1 MAEEKDTQK
10 TMEVV
15 DTFDQ
20 PAEGGK
26 MVKETV
32 EENNA
37 RMNANDAQMQ
47 LAPLFEGDAA
57 EKFRARWLAIQSKFV
72 DDPRDSV
79 KQADQLVADV
89 IQNITNSFAD
99 RRGAMEKVWNG
110 GGNTSTEDLRITLQ
124 RYRSF
129 FERLL
134 SLQS

>member
-1 MAEEKDTQK
+1 MADEKDTQK
-10 TMEVV
+10 TVDVV
-15 DTFDQ
+15 DTADQ
-20 PAEGGK
+20 PVEGGK
-26 MVKETV
+26 VVTEST

-37 RMNANDAQMQ
+37 RMNAGNNQ
-47 LAPLFEGDAA
+47 LAPLFENDAA
-57 EKFRARWLAIQSKFV
+57 EKFRTRWLAIQSKFV

-99 RRGAMEKVWNG
+99 RRSAMEKVWNG

-124 RYRSF
+124 HYRSF